1 MNGKAKGMTS
11 LLFLFLTILSASA
24 QAEQKSLEAIIT
36 WDGEGRVFQIA
47 DQTMQFLGSFE
58 GIIYVKT
65 HEGKLNEGFVSCPA
79 NQTLNLK
86 TGKTK
91 GSGHC
96 MITASPNDTVY
107 AKWSCNGVVGKC
119 EGDFKLT
126 GGTGKFKGVKGSSK
140 MLIRSPLRALIA
152 DMPNN
157 SVLRVGSGIAILP
170 ELKYTLA
177 KK

>member
-1 MNGKAKGMTS
+1 MNRKAKSFTC
-11 LLFLFLTILSASA
+11 LLFFLLTTLASSA

-36 WDGEGRVFQIA
+36 WDGEGRVYQIA

-65 HEGKLNEGFVSCPA
+65 HEGELNEGFVSCPA

-86 TGKTK
+86 TGKTR

-107 AKWSCNGVVGKC
+107 AEWSCNGVVGKC

-140 MLIRSPLRALIA
+140 MLVRSPLRALIA

-157 SVLRVGSGIAILP
+157 SLLRVGSGIAILP
-170 ELKYTLA
+170 KLKYTLA
-177 KK
+177 TK